1 MRNDRVV
8 VRMTPAQLMRLYD
21 RHIAHAER
29 LRRQLVS
36 GLINRRE
43 YFAARAVMRAK
54 FEKELPN
61 G

>member
-1 MRNDRVV
+1 
-8 VRMTPAQLMRLYD
+8 MTTAQLMRLYD

-43 YFAARAVMRAK
+43 YFAARAAMRAK
-54 FEKELPN
+54 FEEALKN